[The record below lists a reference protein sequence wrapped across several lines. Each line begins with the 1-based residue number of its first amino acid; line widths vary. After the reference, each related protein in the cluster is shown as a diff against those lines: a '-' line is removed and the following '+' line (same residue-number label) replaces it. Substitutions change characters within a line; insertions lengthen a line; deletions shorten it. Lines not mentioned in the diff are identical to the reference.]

1 MVSKELKVT
10 NESGIHARP
19 AAAVVETCG
28 KFQSHITFTKDDVKA
43 NAKSIMN
50 IMLLAAE
57 FGAVILVEAD
67 GSDEEDALVAVE
79 QLFVERF
86 RQE

>member
-1 MVSKELKVT
+1 MVSRTLKVM

-19 AAAVVETCG
+19 AALVVETCCR
-28 KFQSHITFTKDDVKA
+28 FQSRVTFVKDGMRA

-57 FGAVILVEAD
+57 FGAEILVEAE
-67 GSDEEDALVAVE
+67 GPDENEAMAAME
-79 QLFVERF
+79 HLFHERF
-86 RQE
+86 HRE

>member
-10 NESGIHARP
+10 NEAGIHARP

-28 KFQSHITFTKDDVKA
+28 QFQSHITFTKDDVQA

-57 FGAVILVEAD
+57 FGAMILVEAE
-67 GSDEEDALVAVE
+67 GPDEVAALEAVE
-79 QLFVERF
+79 QLFEDRF